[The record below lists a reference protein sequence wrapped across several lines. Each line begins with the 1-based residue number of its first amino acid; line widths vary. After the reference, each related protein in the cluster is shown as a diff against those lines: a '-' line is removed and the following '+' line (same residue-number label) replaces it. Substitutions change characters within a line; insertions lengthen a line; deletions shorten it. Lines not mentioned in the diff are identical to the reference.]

1 MLSTQNEIIRH
12 IAAQGIA
19 DVSSIKHGIA
29 APGSDVLRVVCGLRD
44 RRLIVKAQVGGWSL
58 THLGRELADT
68 LTSTEQAC
76 VQSTSIRPRGISMV
90 YSSDCEGAASDH
102 RIIQLDRRLNGRT
115 FQLSV
120 TELKSHLKKKPKLLP
135 DNISSAISSI
145 MPEIIDINGDIIALR
160 VNGRRCGSYVKF
172 DTSVLIDYDLMKK
185 KKV

>member
-29 APGSDVLRVVCGLRD
+29 TSGSDVLRVVCGLRD

-68 LTSTEQAC
+68 LTNQAC

-145 MPEIIDINGDIIALR
+145 MPEIVDINGDIIALR

-172 DTSVLIDYDLMKK
+172 DTSVLIDYGLMKK